1 MYLLENYMQTS
12 FTINTSILT
21 FHSKSQLNWQLVGG
35 WASMAAHPHWWTR
48 GNPDCV
54 ATIILDQVIKTC
66 RCRFHQSRITNRR
79 RWFSQT
85 KGSLSSFQWFR
96 AKESVDL
103 GELPCLS
110 QSEIFFLGRISSN
123 KKVVERRMCCFQSQ
137 QQLRILLT
145 YLPNK
150 QLEGAKIT
158 KSTFQKYLPKTTRG
172 QR

>member
-35 WASMAAHPHWWTR
+35 WASMAAHPHRWTR

-96 AKESVDL
+96 AQERVDL
-103 GELPCLS
+103 GEPPCLS
-110 QSEIFFLGRISSN
+110 QSEIFFLVASARI
-123 KKVVERRMCCFQSQ
+123 RMCCFQSQ

>member
-96 AKESVDL
+96 AQESVDL

-110 QSEIFFLGRISSN
+110 QSEIFFLVASARIRRLWSEECVAFNRSN
-123 KKVVERRMCCFQSQ
+123 NWGFFWH
-137 QQLRILLT
+137 T
-145 YLPNK
+145 YQTNN
-150 QLEGAKIT
+150 
-158 KSTFQKYLPKTTRG
+158 
-172 QR
+172 